1 MVARAPVD
9 VVDVDVWC
17 SRNASWVPA
26 FFFDFWCWY
35 CYRSINCF
43 RISGAYLKKVS
54 RVLHSDNVWMGFK
67 PVFCFTCPL
76 PTSEGLTVSFTVK
89 RCGVQNQLPWLYFVY
104 DAQRDRALATQI
116 RERKRT
122 VQLRDSKK
130 TVKQANQFGH
140 DIDVNHATIVVTIR
154 ENNQPGC
161 SKAEQSYL
169 VFRIDFP
176 LSNILQNIII
186 EQR

>member
-1 MVARAPVD
+1 MLKIHSQITNKNSFSTQQLWQTSGTTRIRSGEVALVIMFAKGTSVKKPTEITGFLMVARAPVD

-54 RVLHSDNVWMGFK
+54 RVLHSDNVWMGFT
-67 PVFCFTCPL
+67 PVLCFTCPL

-122 VQLRDSKK
+122 V
-130 TVKQANQFGH
+130 
-140 DIDVNHATIVVTIR
+140 
-154 ENNQPGC
+154 
-161 SKAEQSYL
+161 
-169 VFRIDFP
+169 
-176 LSNILQNIII
+176 
-186 EQR
+186 